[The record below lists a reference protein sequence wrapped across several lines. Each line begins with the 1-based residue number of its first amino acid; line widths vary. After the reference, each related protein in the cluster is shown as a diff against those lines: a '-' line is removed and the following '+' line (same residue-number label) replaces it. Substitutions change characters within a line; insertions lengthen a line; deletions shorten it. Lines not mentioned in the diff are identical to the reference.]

1 MKKIIIIFLSLILSF
16 SAQADEGRIKEKCKS
31 ITKYTNHWYYNNCD
45 GIILQS
51 TDQKPDKSHLKK
63 GKNNP
68 WKGYPYNSGEIPEDA
83 KPDEKILKHY
93 LKKYISYSKLENR
106 PGFKIKKSKNF
117 KKFEFDLRKDEYV
130 IKQLNKTALLSYLEY
145 VNGKIVVD
153 EITPKDR
160 FGKIFKNNSKY
171 VSNSMGKSIIS
182 YITGHAICR
191 GYITGINHKLN
202 DWPILEST
210 LYYDQPIINLLN
222 MASGDYKYIKTQG
235 GGEFKNSSRWVNEYS
250 VQSFMKNEMKNTTPG
265 KNKYHY
271 TNLNT
276 NLIGSYVL
284 YKMGRKDFKKC

>member
-1 MKKIIIIFLSLILSF
+1 MEIF
-16 SAQADEGRIKEKCKS
+16 
-31 ITKYTNHWYYNNCD
+31 
-45 GIILQS
+45 LQS
-51 TDQKPDKSHLKK
+51 TDQKPIKSHLKK

-68 WKGYPYNSGEIPEDA
+68 WKGYPYNSGEIPFDA

-145 VNGKIVVD
+145 VNGKVVVD

-202 DWPILEST
+202 DWPILENT
-210 LYYDQPIINLLN
+210 LYYNQPIINLLN
-222 MASGDYKYIKTQG
+222 MASGDYKYIKSKG

-250 VQSFMKNEMKNTTPG
+250 VQSFMKNEMKNTTKG

-271 TNLNT
+271 SNLNT

-284 YKMGRKDFKKC
+284 YKMGRKDFKKMLNEIFAR